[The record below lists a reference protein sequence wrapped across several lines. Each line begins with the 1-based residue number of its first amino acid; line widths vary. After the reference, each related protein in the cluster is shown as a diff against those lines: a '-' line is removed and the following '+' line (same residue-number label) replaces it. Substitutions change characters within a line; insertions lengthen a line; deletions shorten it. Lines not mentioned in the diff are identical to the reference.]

1 MDSGAFFAIVFFLV
15 IPALAIYFGRK
26 WYKLRAEVKQISDE
40 KSMLAENVKS
50 LSTQAEEYKKQIDHL
65 QAESDRLSPYRQVAD
80 AHEEARAI
88 LEKASAEARAILDD
102 ASKTSS
108 EKKEQSEAT
117 LNAALKKADQIVSE
131 ANAKAEEIA
140 GSALEAKRNAEE
152 YKRIETAMKNTV
164 KGYGNTYLIPN
175 VSLLDDLAEEFSHTD
190 AGNTLK
196 EARAYTKFLIKED
209 KAALCDYVE
218 TERRETAVRFV
229 TDAFNGKVDSILS
242 KTKHD
247 NYGTMKQQIEDAFA
261 LVNKNGKPFRNARI
275 TAEYLASRLEELKW
289 AVRTHELKKLEQE
302 EQRQIREQMRE
313 EERARREYEK
323 AIAEA
328 EKEEKMLQKA
338 MAEARKHLE
347 SASQEERERY
357 EQQLSELQDKLTA
370 AEEKNQRA
378 ISMAQQTR
386 SGHVYVISNIGSF
399 GEDVFKIGMTRR
411 LEPMDRVNELGDASV
426 PFSFD
431 VHAMIYS
438 ENAPTLEKTLH
449 KKFIDNQINK
459 VNPRK
464 EFFNLGITDI
474 KKAVEEMDI
483 EVHWTMVAEAREYHE
498 SKALRHPV
506 EFIEEAYE
514 DLDE

>member
-1 MDSGAFFAIVFFLV
+1 MEGFFAIVFFFV
-15 IPALAIYFGRK
+15 IPGLAIYFGRK
-26 WYKLRAEVKQISDE
+26 WYKLRIEIKKIVDE
-40 KSMLAENVKS
+40 KSLLMAKVDS
-50 LSTQAEEYKKQIDHL
+50 LSVQEEEYKKQINDL
-65 QAESDRLSPYRQVAD
+65 QMEFDRLSPYRQVAD
-80 AHEEARAI
+80 AHEEAKSI
-88 LEKASAEARAILDD
+88 LEKASMEARTILDD
-102 ASKTSS
+102 ASKTSTD
-108 EKKEQSEAT
+108 KKEQSEAT
-117 LNAALKKADQIVSE
+117 LNAALKKAEQIISE
-131 ANAKAEEIA
+131 ANVKAEEIA
-140 GSALEAKRNAEE
+140 GSAIEAKRNAEE
-152 YKRIETAMKNTV
+152 YKRIETAMKNTI

-175 VSLLDDLAEEFSHTD
+175 VSLLDDLAEEFIHTD
-190 AGNTLK
+190 AGNALK

-218 TERRETAVRFV
+218 AERRETAVRFV

-289 AVRTHELKKLEQE
+289 AVRAYELKKLEQE

-347 SASQEERERY
+347 SASQEERARY
-357 EQQLSELQDKLTA
+357 EQQLAELQEKLTI
-370 AEEKNQRA
+370 AEEKNKRA

-399 GEDVFKIGMTRR
+399 GEDVYKIGMTRR

-464 EFFNLGITDI
+464 EFFNLGIADI
-474 KKAVEEMDI
+474 KKAVEDMDI
-483 EVHWTMVAEAREYHE
+483 DVHWTMVAEAREYNE
-498 SKALRHPV
+498 SKALKHPI
-506 EFIEEAYE
+506 EFIEESYE

>member
-1 MDSGAFFAIVFFLV
+1 MEPGTFLAIVFVFV
-15 IPALAIYFGRK
+15 IPALAIYFGRQ
-26 WYKLRAEVKQISDE
+26 WNKLRKEIKRISDE
-40 KSMLAENVKS
+40 KSALETKTQS
-50 LSTQAEEYKKQIDHL
+50 LSSQAEEYKKQISDL
-65 QAESDRLSPYRQVAD
+65 QAEFDRLSPYQQVAD
-80 AHEEARAI
+80 AQEEARII
-88 LEKASAEARAILDD
+88 LEKASVEARTILDD
-102 ASKTSS
+102 ASKTSA
-108 EKKEQSEAT
+108 EKKDQSEAA
-117 LNAALKKADQIVSE
+117 LNAALKKAEQIVSE

-140 GSALEAKRNAEE
+140 GSAMEAKRNAEE
-152 YKRIETAMKNTV
+152 YKRVETAMKNTI

-190 AGNTLK
+190 AGNSLK

-275 TAEYLASRLEELKW
+275 TPEYLASRLEELKW
-289 AVRTHELKKLEQE
+289 AVRAHELKKLEQE

-347 SASQEERERY
+347 TASQEERARY
-357 EQQLSELQDKLTA
+357 EQQLAELQEKLAA

-411 LEPMDRVNELGDASV
+411 LEPMDRINELGDASV

-431 VHAMIYS
+431 VHAMIYH
-438 ENAPTLEKTLH
+438 EDAPGLEKKLH
-449 KKFIDNQINK
+449 KLFADNQVNK

-474 KKAVEEMDI
+474 KKAVEDMDI
-483 EVHWTMVAEAREYHE
+483 NIHWTMVAEAREYHE
-498 SKALRHPV
+498 SKALKHPV